1 MKKRKGPKP
10 LPVAEKQKRGTLRP
24 CRARTKTAHRRRA
37 PPLATVASETRNFVT
52 VADAY
57 VADVLSGAIVA
68 CRWTKLAC
76 ERFRRMRKGGPSTF
90 TWSPAHVQ
98 DVCTFIE
105 RLPYANSITLR
116 CDRRL
121 CEADQREEL
130 DAGRLESVA
139 SSAWMNATRRT
150 SSCTTC

>member
-37 PPLATVASETRNFVT
+37 PSLATVASETRNFVT

-105 RLPYANSITLR
+105 RLPYANAITFDATGGYAKPINAKSSTQDGLNPVVHQSGRIARAGLR
-116 CDRRL
+116 
-121 CEADQREEL
+121 A
-130 DAGRLESVA
+130 
-139 SSAWMNATRRT
+139 
-150 SSCTTC
+150 CTTC